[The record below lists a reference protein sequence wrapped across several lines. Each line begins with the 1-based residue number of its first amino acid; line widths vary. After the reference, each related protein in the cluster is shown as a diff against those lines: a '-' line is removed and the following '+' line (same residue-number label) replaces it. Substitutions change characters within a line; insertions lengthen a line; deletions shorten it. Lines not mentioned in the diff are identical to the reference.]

1 MNGERPLKLETL
13 TKRKM
18 EKVVSGIRP
27 TGNLHLGNYF
37 GAVKS
42 FVKMQDEYDCMFFIA
57 DWHSLTTHPKPEDIQ
72 ESART
77 ILAEYLACGLDPEKA
92 PIYVQSDVKETL
104 ELYLF
109 LNMNMYL
116 GELERVTTFKEKAR
130 KQPNNVNAGLLT
142 YPALMA
148 ADILQHRANKVPVG
162 KDQEQNMEMAR
173 RCARRFN
180 NIYGVEF
187 FPEPQNFYFAE
198 KAVKVP
204 GLDGS
209 GKMGKSEGNCI
220 YLRDEDKV
228 ITKKVMKAVT
238 DLGPQTPNSE
248 RPEIIENLF
257 SFLKLCSNEE
267 AYTYFDEK
275 WNDCTLRYGDLKK
288 QIAADLVKTI
298 APIRERIN
306 EFSSNKELLDRIARE
321 GAERA
326 RASATATIEEVRRII
341 GFRVR

>member
-1 MNGERPLKLETL
+1 
-13 TKRKM
+13 M

-77 ILAEYLACGLDPEKA
+77 ILAEYLACGLDPKKA

-130 KQPNNVNAGLLT
+130 KQPDNVNAGLLT
-142 YPALMA
+142 YPTLMA
-148 ADILQHRANKVPVG
+148 ADILQHKAQKVPVG

-173 RCARRFN
+173 KCARRFN

-248 RPEIIENLF
+248 RPEVIENLF
-257 SFLKLCSNEE
+257 SFLRLCSDKET
-267 AYTYFDEK
+267 YDYFDEK

-306 EFSSNKELLDRIARE
+306 EFSANKELLDRIARE

-326 RASATATIEEVRRII
+326 RASASATLEEVRRII
-341 GFRVR
+341 GFRVK

>member
-1 MNGERPLKLETL
+1 
-13 TKRKM
+13 M

-57 DWHSLTTHPKPEDIQ
+57 DWHSLTTHPKPENIQ
-72 ESART
+72 QSVRT
-77 ILAEYLACGLDPEKA
+77 ILAEYLACGIDPQRA

-109 LNMNMYL
+109 LNMNTYI
-116 GELERVTTFKEKAR
+116 GELGRVTTFKEKAR
-130 KQPNNVNAGLLT
+130 KQPDNVNAGLFT
-142 YPALMA
+142 YPTLMA
-148 ADILQHRANKVPVG
+148 ADILQHRAVKVPVG

-173 RCARRFN
+173 KCARRFN

-187 FPEPQNFYFAE
+187 FPEPQNFYFSE

-220 YLRDEDKV
+220 YLRDDDKT
-228 ITKKVMKAVT
+228 ISKKVMKAVT
-238 DLGPQTPNSE
+238 DNGPQTPNSPK
-248 RPEIIENLF
+248 PEVIENLF
-257 SFLKLCSNEE
+257 TFLRIASTEE
-267 AYTYFDEK
+267 TYNYFDEK

-288 QIAADLVKTI
+288 QIAADLCATI
-298 APIRERIN
+298 APIRERIEEYSAN
-306 EFSSNKELLDRIARE
+306 QELLDRIARE
-321 GAERA
+321 GAEHA
-326 RASATATIEEVRRII
+326 RESAAATLREVRHII
-341 GFRVR
+341 GFRQ

>member
-1 MNGERPLKLETL
+1 
-13 TKRKM
+13 M

-27 TGNLHLGNYF
+27 TGNLHLGNYY

-72 ESART
+72 QSART
-77 ILAEYLACGLDPEKA
+77 ILAEYLACGLNPEKA
-92 PIYVQSDVKETL
+92 PIYIQSDVKETL

-142 YPALMA
+142 YPTLMA
-148 ADILQHRANKVPVG
+148 ADILQHRAAKVPVG

-173 RCARRFN
+173 KCARRFN

-187 FPEPQNFYFAE
+187 FPEPQNFYFSD
-198 KAVKVP
+198 KAIKIP

-220 YLRDEDKV
+220 YLRDDDKT
-228 ITKKVMKAVT
+228 IRKKVMKAVT
-238 DLGPQTPNSE
+238 DNGPQTPNSP
-248 RPEIIENLF
+248 RPEVIENLF
-257 SFLKLCSNEE
+257 TFLRIVSTPDVYEH
-267 AYTYFDEK
+267 FDSQ

-288 QIAADLVKTI
+288 QIAEDLCALV
-298 APIRERIN
+298 APIREKI
-306 EFSSNKELLDRIARE
+306 EAYSADTDLLDRIARQ
-321 GAERA
+321 GAEVARESA
-326 RASATATIEEVRRII
+326 RATLNEVRKII
-341 GFRVR
+341 GFRI